1 MPIDAHDIEGF
12 GQLTGEA
19 VVEISKLVEAAQ
31 KNVARLCGAFVPIA
45 PASVTAITGLI
56 HHTVR
61 GMTRAVDSAVKSAAR
76 GARLANSCD
85 AMSSSPLRETI
96 VAAVNG
102 VIGDHLAATGNP
114 LAIRM
119 SVRRN
124 GRPLKLEKESLLASI
139 PDAGSKLLVL
149 VHGLCRNDLQWAR
162 QDLDYGSALARDLGY
177 TPVYLHYNSGL
188 HISENG
194 QAFSDLLAA
203 LVRQWP
209 AKVRELVILGHS
221 AGGLVSRS
229 ACHYATAADQEWQR
243 YLQHLIFVGT
253 PHHGAPLER
262 WGNLVNVG
270 LELSLF
276 SAPYSRIAKI
286 RSAGITDLRY
296 AYLRH
301 EDWRGRDRF
310 AHSPDVRA
318 PLPLPHGVRCY
329 AIAAVSGK
337 RGGSRGKAGGD
348 GIVPLDSALGRH
360 PNPAMALQFAEPR
373 QWIGYEMNHWDLLCH
388 PAVYER
394 IRRWLQKSG

>member
-1 MPIDAHDIEGF
+1 MPIDADDIEGF

-45 PASVTAITGLI
+45 PAAATAITGLI

-124 GRPLKLEKESLLASI
+124 GRPLKLEKEALLASI

-162 QDLDYGSALARDLGY
+162 QDFDYGWPW
-177 TPVYLHYNSGL
+177 PVTSG
-188 HISENG
+188 IRRYI
-194 QAFSDLLAA
+194 FTT
-203 LVRQWP
+203 
-209 AKVRELVILGHS
+209 
-221 AGGLVSRS
+221 
-229 ACHYATAADQEWQR
+229 TAACISQKTGRPFPICWQR
-243 YLQHLIFVGT
+243 
-253 PHHGAPLER
+253 
-262 WGNLVNVG
+262 
-270 LELSLF
+270 S
-276 SAPYSRIAKI
+276 
-286 RSAGITDLRY
+286 
-296 AYLRH
+296 
-301 EDWRGRDRF
+301 
-310 AHSPDVRA
+310 
-318 PLPLPHGVRCY
+318 
-329 AIAAVSGK
+329 
-337 RGGSRGKAGGD
+337 
-348 GIVPLDSALGRH
+348 
-360 PNPAMALQFAEPR
+360 
-373 QWIGYEMNHWDLLCH
+373 
-388 PAVYER
+388 
-394 IRRWLQKSG
+394 